1 MKKFSQALTTAAL
14 EPRIL
19 HMRLVV
25 MPALVVMLL
34 LTIARPTVAQALGD
48 VAKQEAERRKAVA
61 AAGKVYT
68 NESLRPEAPPAG
80 TSAAPQSGTAAT
92 AAPSSAVPT
101 PAGQAAPVATPQG
114 EEPAPMTE
122 DAWRKRMTGVRD
134 ALSRAQ
140 MFAEALQTRVNSLTT
155 DFVNRD
161 DPAQRDAI
169 AGERQ
174 KALAEIDRVKREI
187 ADHQKAIADIQDEAR
202 RAGVPA
208 GWVR

>member
-1 MKKFSQALTTAAL
+1 
-14 EPRIL
+14 
-19 HMRLVV
+19 

-68 NESLRPEAPPAG
+68 NESLRPEPPPAA
-80 TSAAPQSGTAAT
+80 TSAAPQSAT
-92 AAPSSAVPT
+92 AAAPASSASPT
-101 PAGQAAPVATPQG
+101 PADQAAPAATPQA

-140 MFAEALQTRVNSLTT
+140 MFGEALQTRVNSLTT

-161 DPAQRDAI
+161 DPGQRDAI

-174 KALAEIDRVKREI
+174 KALAEMDRVKREI